1 MERKVLRVQR
11 ALKKKLREAHP
22 RRWGKI
28 RTESWARQQHLGK
41 RGWGAWVCGCG
52 HARTFPPVFLGN
64 AAVIW
69 AVIRSQG
76 MPRTCG
82 AGGRVRARAHAHL
95 LQGRGSEPQSGQNC
109 SQESKKGHS
118 PRASL
123 AFLGAKETRTDTG
136 TRTRTERPLFL
147 ETRGIRRGPLARA
160 IPLTADF

>member
-11 ALKKKLREAHP
+11 ALKKKVKGGTSTKMGQDTDRV
-22 RRWGKI
+22 
-28 RTESWARQQHLGK
+28 LGQTATS
-41 RGWGAWVCGCG
+41 GQTWVGCVCGCG

-95 LQGRGSEPQSGQNC
+95 LQGRGSKPQSGQNC